1 MKVHLKISNVIVQ
14 LGNSNFHILDFIC
27 KVNASQP
34 QKPIYGRDT
43 NFQNR
48 NSKIQNLKVLALFM
62 AQYIVSARK
71 YRPNT
76 FESVVG
82 QGHVTDT
89 LRHSLKTNQ
98 VAHAY
103 LFCGPRG
110 VGKTT
115 VARILAK
122 AINCEN
128 LSTEGEACNTCDS
141 CNAFDINSSFNIFEL
156 DGASNNSVDNIR
168 ALVEQVRIPPSQG
181 QYKVYIIDEVHML
194 TAAAFNAFLKTLE
207 EPPPYVKFILATTEK
222 HKILPTI
229 LSRCQSFDFRRI
241 PVTEMAAH
249 LRTICVAEN
258 IQAEDDALVI
268 IAQKGDGSLRDSLSI
283 FDRIASQ
290 SKSQITYAGVLESLQ
305 LLDYDYFF
313 RITDAL
319 MREDVTEV
327 FLTLADIQK
336 RGFDGEALLSGFSE
350 HLRDILL
357 CKDTATSDLLTHG
370 EVIKA
375 RYMRQATAIPRSSL
389 ITYLDLI
396 NQCDISYSR
405 ALNKWLHIEMALV
418 RMCYMHRRQEPETR
432 EVGQPEKK
440 KPEQVSSQKLN
451 NGRTQNGQ
459 HSQIPTSLD
468 PASISP
474 EITPVLPDQPAVIS
488 TTAPSNKISL
498 GDQQTDSSIPS
509 LKGLGNLRQKAGA
522 LHEEE
527 KNKVHELSLTTVLD
541 FWKTYAEDH
550 DSPSVRQTMSEAII
564 EIKGDHIIFIRIGN
578 QTGKNRILNEMNLI
592 EGLRSLI
599 RIPNLQIDFDIDS
612 DLDRTK
618 DIAKPKKLLTNREKF
633 EILSTKNPLMKNLR
647 DKLDLIPDQ
656 DD

>member
-1 MKVHLKISNVIVQ
+1 
-14 LGNSNFHILDFIC
+14 
-27 KVNASQP
+27 
-34 QKPIYGRDT
+34 
-43 NFQNR
+43 
-48 NSKIQNLKVLALFM
+48 M

-71 YRPNT
+71 YRPST

-128 LSTEGEACNTCDS
+128 LTPEGEACNVCDS
-141 CNAFDINSSFNIFEL
+141 CKAFDVNSSFNIFEL

-168 ALVEQVRIPPSQG
+168 ALTEQVRIPPSQG

-194 TAAAFNAFLKTLE
+194 STSAFNAFLKTLE

-241 PVTEMAAH
+241 PVPEMAAH
-249 LRTICVAEN
+249 LRSICQTEN
-258 IQAEDDALVI
+258 IKAEDDALMI

-290 SKSQITYAGVLESLQ
+290 SKGEITYVGVLDSLQ

-313 RITDAL
+313 RMTDSL
-319 MREDVTEV
+319 MREDVTQV

-336 RGFDGEALLSGFSE
+336 RGFDGEAFLSGFSE

-357 CKDTATSDLLTHG
+357 CKDTATADLLTHG
-370 EVIKA
+370 EVLKS
-375 RYMRQATAIPRSSL
+375 RYLKQAEAIPRSTL

-396 NQCDISYSR
+396 NQCDLSYAR

-418 RMCYMHRRQEPETR
+418 RMCYMHRRQEMQSATQA
-432 EVGQPEKK
+432 GSEKK
-440 KPEQVSSQKLN
+440 KPEAASTLKH
-451 NGRTQNGQ
+451 TNGQ
-459 HSQIPTSLD
+459 KENIPVAPEETAIEELIINVSPPVTESLQVNRK
-468 PASISP
+468 PL
-474 EITPVLPDQPAVIS
+474 VDQ
-488 TTAPSNKISL
+488 
-498 GDQQTDSSIPS
+498 
-509 LKGLGNLRQKAGA
+509 
-522 LHEEE
+522 
-527 KNKVHELSLTTVLD
+527 
-541 FWKTYAEDH
+541 
-550 DSPSVRQTMSEAII
+550 
-564 EIKGDHIIFIRIGN
+564 
-578 QTGKNRILNEMNLI
+578 
-592 EGLRSLI
+592 
-599 RIPNLQIDFDIDS
+599 
-612 DLDRTK
+612 
-618 DIAKPKKLLTNREKF
+618 
-633 EILSTKNPLMKNLR
+633 
-647 DKLDLIPDQ
+647 
-656 DD
+656 

>member
-1 MKVHLKISNVIVQ
+1 MS
-14 LGNSNFHILDFIC
+14 
-27 KVNASQP
+27 
-34 QKPIYGRDT
+34 
-43 NFQNR
+43 
-48 NSKIQNLKVLALFM
+48 
-62 AQYIVSARK
+62 QYIVSARK

-128 LSTEGEACNTCDS
+128 LTEEGEACNVCPS
-141 CNAFDINSSFNIFEL
+141 CLAFDVNSSFNIFEL

-168 ALVEQVRIPPSQG
+168 ALTEQVRIPPSQG
-181 QYKVYIIDEVHML
+181 KYKIYIIDEVHML
-194 TAAAFNAFLKTLE
+194 SSAAFNAFLKTLE

-241 PVTEMAAH
+241 PVPEIAAH
-249 LRTICVAEN
+249 LRSICTTEK
-258 IQAEDDALVI
+258 IQAEDDALMI
-268 IAQKGDGSLRDSLSI
+268 IAQKGDGSLRDALSI

-290 SKSQITYAGVLESLQ
+290 SKGLITYAGVLDSLQ
-305 LLDYDYFF
+305 MLDYDYYF
-313 RITDAL
+313 RIADAL
-319 MREDVTEV
+319 MREDMTDI

-336 RGFDGEALLSGFSE
+336 RGFDGEALLAGFSE

-357 CKDTATSDLLTHG
+357 CKDTATTDLLTHG
-370 EVIKA
+370 EVLKD
-375 RYMRQATAIPRSSL
+375 RYKKQADTIPRSSL

-396 NQCDISYSR
+396 NQCDITYAR

-418 RMCYMHRRQEPETR
+418 RMCYMNRRR
-432 EVGQPEKK
+432 ENEVMATPSEKK
-440 KPEQVSSQKLN
+440 KPDPGAKAKLT
-451 NGRTQNGQ
+451 NGT
-459 HSQIPTSLD
+459 
-468 PASISP
+468 P
-474 EITPVLPDQPAVIS
+474 EIALNENQVIPGITSPVETDIKITETDDMAVTNIS
-488 TTAPSNKISL
+488 RPLAQNTSVDELMDI
-498 GDQQTDSSIPS
+498 SIPS
-509 LKGLGNLRQKAGA
+509 LKSLGSLRQKAEVV
-522 LHEEE
+522 HEEE
-527 KNKVHELSLTTVLD
+527 KKKIPVLTLPLVLD
-541 FWKTYAEDH
+541 FWKDFAEGH
-550 DSPSVRQTMSEAII
+550 DSPSMRQTMSEAII
-564 EIKGDHIIFIRIGN
+564 EIKDEHTLRIRVGN
-578 QTGKNRILNEMNLI
+578 QTGKNRLANEMNLI

-599 RIPNLQIDFDIDS
+599 RIPNFQIIIDIDA

-618 DIAKPKKLLTNREKF
+618 EILKPKKLLTNREKF
-633 EILSTKNPLMKNLR
+633 EILSSKNPLINDLR

-656 DD
+656 DE

>member
-1 MKVHLKISNVIVQ
+1 MN
-14 LGNSNFHILDFIC
+14 
-27 KVNASQP
+27 
-34 QKPIYGRDT
+34 
-43 NFQNR
+43 
-48 NSKIQNLKVLALFM
+48 
-62 AQYIVSARK
+62 QYIVSARK

-82 QGHVTDT
+82 QRHVTDT
-89 LRHSLKTNQ
+89 LRHSLKTKQ

-128 LSTEGEACNTCDS
+128 LTSEGEACNVCDS
-141 CNAFDINSSFNIFEL
+141 CRAFDVNSSYNIFEL

-168 ALVEQVRIPPSQG
+168 ALTEQVRIPPSQG
-181 QYKVYIIDEVHML
+181 QYKIYIIDEVHML
-194 TAAAFNAFLKTLE
+194 STAAFNAFLKTLE

-241 PVTEMAAH
+241 PVPEMAAH
-249 LRTICVAEN
+249 LRSICQAEN
-258 IQAEDDALVI
+258 IKAEDDALMI

-290 SKSQITYAGVLESLQ
+290 SKGEITYAGVLDSLQ

-313 RITDAL
+313 RMADSL
-319 MREDVTEV
+319 MREDVTQV

-336 RGFDGEALLSGFSE
+336 RGFDGEAFLSGFSE

-357 CKDTATSDLLTHG
+357 CKDTATADLLTHG
-370 EVIKA
+370 EVLKA
-375 RYMRQATAIPRSSL
+375 RYLKQAEAIPRSTL

-396 NQCDISYSR
+396 NQCDITYVR

-418 RMCYMHRRQEPETR
+418 RMCYMHRRQEMEARPP
-432 EVGQPEKK
+432 VIEKK
-440 KPEQVSSQKLN
+440 KSDKRVFVKTSNGKTENGSSTIDETSIALPEEELVISVTPPVKES
-451 NGRTQNGQ
+451 
-459 HSQIPTSLD
+459 IPT
-468 PASISP
+468 
-474 EITPVLPDQPAVIS
+474 V
-488 TTAPSNKISL
+488 NKIPL
-498 GDQQTDSSIPS
+498 QEQQSDLSIPS
-509 LKGLGNLRQKAGA
+509 LKGLGSLRQKAEDQ
-522 LHEEE
+522 HEEE
-527 KNKVHELSLTTVLD
+527 KKKVPVLSLPVVLD
-541 FWKTYAEDH
+541 FWKTFAAGH
-550 DSPSVRQTMSEAII
+550 DSPSMRQTMSEAIV
-564 EIKGDHIIFIRIGN
+564 EIKDEQTILIHIGN

-592 EGLRSLI
+592 EGLRSLV
-599 RIPNLQIDFDIDS
+599 RIQNLQIAIDIDPE
-612 DLDRTK
+612 LDRTK
-618 DIAKPKKLLTNREKF
+618 EIAKPKKLLTNREKF
-633 EILSTKNPLMKNLR
+633 EILSAKNPLINKLR

>member
-1 MKVHLKISNVIVQ
+1 
-14 LGNSNFHILDFIC
+14 
-27 KVNASQP
+27 
-34 QKPIYGRDT
+34 
-43 NFQNR
+43 
-48 NSKIQNLKVLALFM
+48 M

-82 QGHVTDT
+82 QGHVTNT
-89 LRHSLKTNQ
+89 LKHSLKTNQ

-128 LSTEGEACNTCDS
+128 LTPEGEACNTCSS
-141 CNAFDINSSFNIFEL
+141 CRAFDVNSSFNIFEL
-156 DGASNNSVDNIR
+156 DAASNNGVEHIR
-168 ALVEQVRIPPSQG
+168 TLVEQVRIPPSQG
-181 QYKVYIIDEVHML
+181 RYKVYIIDEVHML
-194 TAAAFNAFLKTLE
+194 STAAFNAFLKTLE

-241 PVTEMAAH
+241 PVPEIAAH
-249 LRTICVAEN
+249 LKSICILEKIKAE
-258 IQAEDDALVI
+258 EDALMI
-268 IAQKGDGSLRDSLSI
+268 IAQKGDGSLRDALSI

-290 SKSQITYAGVLESLQ
+290 SKGQITYAGVLDSLQ
-305 LLDYDYFF
+305 LLDYDYYFK
-313 RITDAL
+313 ITDSL
-319 MREDVTEV
+319 MREDISTI

-336 RGFDGEALLSGFSE
+336 RGFDGEAFLSGFSE
-350 HLRDILL
+350 HLRDLLL
-357 CKDTATSDLLTHG
+357 CKDTATADLLTHG
-370 EVIKA
+370 EVLKG
-375 RYMRQATAIPRSSL
+375 RYLNQADAIPRSSL

-405 ALNKWLHIEMALV
+405 ALNKWLHIEMAMV
-418 RMCYMHRRQEPETR
+418 RMCYMHRKLETIPAILP
-432 EVGQPEKK
+432 GSEKK
-440 KPEQVSSQKLN
+440 KPDEIQVKKPNRENKEKSQSVDQAQETSQDDDLIIHVDPIREEKKDLHGIQSSGEVQ
-451 NGRTQNGQ
+451 
-459 HSQIPTSLD
+459 
-468 PASISP
+468 
-474 EITPVLPDQPAVIS
+474 PDV
-488 TTAPSNKISL
+488 
-498 GDQQTDSSIPS
+498 SIPS
-509 LKGLGNLRQKAGA
+509 LKGLSSLRQKAEV

-527 KNKVHELSLTTVLD
+527 KKKVPVLSLPAVID
-541 FWKTYAEDH
+541 FWKNFAEGH
-550 DSPSVRQTMSEAII
+550 DSPSMRQTMSEAII
-564 EIKGDHIIFIRIGN
+564 EIKDEHTILIRVGN

-592 EGLRSLI
+592 EGLRGLM
-599 RIPNLQIDFDIDS
+599 RIPNLVISIEIDA

-618 DIAKPKKLLTNREKF
+618 EIAKPKKLLTNREKF
-633 EILSTKNPLMKNLR
+633 EILSAKNPLINILR

>member
-1 MKVHLKISNVIVQ
+1 
-14 LGNSNFHILDFIC
+14 
-27 KVNASQP
+27 
-34 QKPIYGRDT
+34 
-43 NFQNR
+43 
-48 NSKIQNLKVLALFM
+48 M

-82 QGHVTDT
+82 QEHVTET
-89 LRHSLKTNQ
+89 LKHSLKTNQ

-128 LSTEGEACNTCDS
+128 LSAEGEACNVCAS
-141 CNAFDINSSFNIFEL
+141 CKSFDINSSFNIFEL

-168 ALVEQVRIPPSQG
+168 SLVEQVRIPPSQG

-194 TAAAFNAFLKTLE
+194 SASAFNAFLKTLE

-241 PVTEMAAH
+241 PVKEIAAH
-249 LRTICVAEN
+249 LREICKAEK
-258 IQAEDDALVI
+258 IEAEDDALVI

-290 SKSQITYAGVLESLQ
+290 SRGKITYAGVLDSLQ

-313 RITDAL
+313 RMTDAL
-319 MREDVTEV
+319 MREDVSEM

-336 RGFDGEALLSGFSE
+336 RGFDGEAFLTGFSE

-370 EVIKA
+370 EVLKL
-375 RYMRQATAIPRSSL
+375 RYLKQAESIMRSSL

-396 NQCDISYSR
+396 NQCDISYAR
-405 ALNKWLHIEMALV
+405 ALNKWLHIEMALI
-418 RMCYMHRRQEPETR
+418 RMCYMHRQQEAVNPSP
-432 EVGQPEKK
+432 VLEKK
-440 KPEQVSSQKLN
+440 KSD
-451 NGRTQNGQ
+451 T
-459 HSQIPTSLD
+459 ITSLKTNGKSEVEKPIED
-468 PASISP
+468 HIISIPKAEAPVTASETKSEP
-474 EITPVLPDQPAVIS
+474 STEIATPVVKKVSFADQAMDI
-488 TTAPSNKISL
+488 
-498 GDQQTDSSIPS
+498 SIPS
-509 LKGLGNLRQKAGA
+509 LKGLGSLRQNAQE

-527 KNKVHELSLTTVLD
+527 KKKVPVL
-541 FWKTYAEDH
+541 
-550 DSPSVRQTMSEAII
+550 
-564 EIKGDHIIFIRIGN
+564 
-578 QTGKNRILNEMNLI
+578 
-592 EGLRSLI
+592 
-599 RIPNLQIDFDIDS
+599 
-612 DLDRTK
+612 
-618 DIAKPKKLLTNREKF
+618 
-633 EILSTKNPLMKNLR
+633 
-647 DKLDLIPDQ
+647 
-656 DD
+656 